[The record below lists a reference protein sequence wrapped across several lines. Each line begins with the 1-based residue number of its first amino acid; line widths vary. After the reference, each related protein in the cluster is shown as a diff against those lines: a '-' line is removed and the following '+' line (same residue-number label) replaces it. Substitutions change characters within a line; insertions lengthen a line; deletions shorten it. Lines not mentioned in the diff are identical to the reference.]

1 MAIIMTAAQ
10 YIERLKVLAARRT
23 YYKNKYPDN
32 LCYIHADGRT
42 SADCLNLPKA
52 LFNGYDVNNNT
63 VGYYQRD
70 LSNTGEF
77 NEIGLLNQCTGV
89 SSDFKN
95 IKAPAILYMNRPNG
109 HIGTYIG
116 ITPDNRFNVIEC
128 TSSYGGG
135 IIYSWVDQDGT
146 RRSENGG
153 KPIVMNDG
161 TYVRW
166 QKYGYPTKWVAYNNE
181 AISESNNNSQP
192 ILKRGDKG
200 SAVKKLQE
208 LLVAKGYNP
217 NGIDG
222 EFGPGCEKAVKQYQ
236 KDKGL
241 TVDGIVGP
249 KTWESLLAVEKPVE
263 TPKPTVTQKAIL
275 KKGDSGA
282 LVKELQELL
291 VMNGINPY
299 GDFGSECE
307 KAVKEFQKKNGLEV
321 DGCVGPKTW
330 AALLK

>member
-1 MAIIMTAAQ
+1 MAVIMTSAQ
-10 YIERLKVLAARRT
+10 YIERLKILAARRT

-95 IKAPAILYMNRPNG
+95 VKPGAILYMNRPNG

-166 QKYGYPTKWVAYNNE
+166 QKYGYPTKWVSFGNE
-181 AISESNNNSQP
+181 A
-192 ILKRGDKG
+192 
-200 SAVKKLQE
+200 
-208 LLVAKGYNP
+208 
-217 NGIDG
+217 
-222 EFGPGCEKAVKQYQ
+222 
-236 KDKGL
+236 
-241 TVDGIVGP
+241 P
-249 KTWESLLAVEKPVE
+249 KTE
-263 TPKPTVTQKAIL
+263 TPKPVNKPIL
-275 KKGDSGA
+275 KKGSKGGSVDELKMLLIKKGYVPFNNVFDDSC
-282 LVKELQELL
+282 L
-291 VMNGINPY
+291 
-299 GDFGSECE
+299 
-307 KAVKEFQKKNGLEV
+307 KAVKEFQKNNGLEV

-330 AALLK
+330 GALLK